1 MHWRDHL
8 SGDSQLPHCDTR
20 RSWSTNLSRFPP
32 GDKDADR
39 LREWMVNMRRMDW
52 RPVPSSRLC
61 SAHFEEHAFPTDSKG
76 KRCLKKTAIPTLFPD
91 HQVGS
96 SLKGVKRRI
105 LKLLSRVRP
114 HH

>member
-1 MHWRDHL
+1 MVNQPQPVSSSRSHRILTALCHL
-8 SGDSQLPHCDTR
+8 
-20 RSWSTNLSRFPP
+20 LSSFPP